1 MSDYMSTPR
10 QNSSKDD
17 GDTDISDVGY
27 DVSIISHGLESI
39 TSMNATFIFSS
50 EFLGFVVELLPM
62 IRESLGSIENK
73 ELKVI
78 ALLLAVGVFVLI
90 RIFQQNVNML
100 DFMPQTH
107 INLFYYS
114 AYYTKLCYFKEL

>member
-27 DVSIISHGLESI
+27 DVSVISHGLESI
-39 TSMNATFIFSS
+39 TSMNTTFIFSS

-62 IRESLGSIENK
+62 IRESLSSIENK

-90 RIFQQNVNML
+90 RIFQQNVNKL

-107 INLFYYS
+107 FNLFYYS
-114 AYYTKLCYFKEL
+114 AYHTKLCYFKEL

>member
-27 DVSIISHGLESI
+27 DVSVISHGLESI
-39 TSMNATFIFSS
+39 TSMNTTFIFSS

-90 RIFQQNVNML
+90 RIFQQNVSW
-100 DFMPQTH
+100 F
-107 INLFYYS
+107 
-114 AYYTKLCYFKEL
+114 